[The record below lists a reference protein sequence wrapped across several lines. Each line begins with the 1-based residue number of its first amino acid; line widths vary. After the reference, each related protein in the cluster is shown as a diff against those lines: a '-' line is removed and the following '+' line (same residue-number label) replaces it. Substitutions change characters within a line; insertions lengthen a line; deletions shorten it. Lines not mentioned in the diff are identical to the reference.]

1 MRRTVDYGSSSPF
14 VITEIVFENAIVID
28 DNASARFKREVYRR
42 DKKASSTVAKY
53 LRMTRPFVNLHS
65 RSVRDKIELYAPLF
79 DSFRLLLLGDER

>member
-1 MRRTVDYGSSSPF
+1 MRRTVDYGSSSAF

-42 DKKASSTVAKY
+42 DKKATVAKY
-53 LRMTRPFVNLHS
+53 LRMIRPFVNLHS
-65 RSVRDKIELYAPLF
+65 RSVRDKIEFYTPLF